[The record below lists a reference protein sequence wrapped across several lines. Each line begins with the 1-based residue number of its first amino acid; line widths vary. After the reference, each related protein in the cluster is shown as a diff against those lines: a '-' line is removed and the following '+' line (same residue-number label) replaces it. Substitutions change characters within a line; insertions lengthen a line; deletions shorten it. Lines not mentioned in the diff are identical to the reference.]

1 MTGALPV
8 TRVLVVDGVVE
19 AAASLSH
26 LLQMHGCLT
35 AVGFG
40 GDMGIRVGQLFHP
53 DLVLLN
59 LDSPGQDGC
68 EILAKARRAEAW
80 GADAMVI
87 GLAAEVFPHDERR
100 YRVAGF
106 DCVVR
111 KPIDPTTLAE
121 ILMACRQR
129 QMWREAHR
137 PSLRLDQDLPGPARV
152 SWAPAPPSHRP
163 PRPR

>member
-1 MTGALPV
+1 MTGALRV

-19 AAASLSH
+19 AATSLSH
-26 LLQMHGCLT
+26 LLQMHECLT

-53 DLVLLN
+53 DLVLLD
-59 LDSPGQDGC
+59 LESPGQDGC
-68 EILAKARRAEAW
+68 DILAKARRAEAW
-80 GADAMVI
+80 GAGAMVI
-87 GLAAEVFPHDERR
+87 GLAAEISPNDERR
-100 YRVAGF
+100 YRAAGF

-121 ILMACRQR
+121 ILMACRHR
-129 QMWREAHR
+129 KMWCEAHR
-137 PSLRLDQDLPGPARV
+137 LSPHLDEDLPGPARV
-152 SWAPAPPSHRP
+152 SWAHPPCLHRP